1 MFQLDVDA
9 EFSAAHQ
16 LREYQGQC
24 ENLHGH
30 NWKVRLSVGGE
41 VLGSV
46 GMLMDFGDLK
56 RILREELE
64 RLDHVF
70 LNETPPFDSINPT
83 SEHLAHYLA
92 GQIAPQL
99 PATVRVLAVR
109 VWESTRCAA
118 TYRP

>member
-16 LREYQGQC
+16 LRGYKGQC

-41 VLGSV
+41 ELDPV

-70 LNETPPFDSINPT
+70 LNETKPFDTLNPT
-83 SEHLAHYLA
+83 SEHLAQYLA

-99 PATVRVLAVR
+99 PAPVRVVAVR